1 MKIKAVVFDLDGTLL
16 PMDQEIFTK
25 AYFGG
30 LAKRLAP
37 RGYDSQSL
45 INAIWIGSQ
54 AMVKNDGQ
62 KTNEEVFW
70 DKFSEIYGKDVRKDE
85 PYFEQYYHEDFDKVS
100 ASCGY
105 NPEAAVTVS
114 KIKDMGF
121 RVALGTN
128 PLFPSIATDKR
139 ARWAGLNVSD
149 FEFYTTYENSCF
161 CKPNLHYYE
170 EILKKLNL
178 SAEEVL
184 MVGNDV
190 SEDMIA
196 EKLGMKVFL
205 LTDCLIN
212 RENKDI
218 SSYPSGSFFELVEF
232 VKTQI
237 S

>member
-37 RGYDSQSL
+37 RGYDSQNL

-128 PLFPSIATDKR
+128 PLFPSIATEKR